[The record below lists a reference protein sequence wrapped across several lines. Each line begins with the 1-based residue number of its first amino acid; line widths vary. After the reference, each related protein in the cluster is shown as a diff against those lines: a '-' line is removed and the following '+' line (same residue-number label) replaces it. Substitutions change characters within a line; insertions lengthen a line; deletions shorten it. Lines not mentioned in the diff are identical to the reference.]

1 MRPFLSIVIHAL
13 RYKWSI
19 AGATVASFLIALL
32 WGASISTVYPVVEIV
47 LDGKTG
53 KQWLASETEKAQRQ
67 KQNFENEVA
76 RLEAELRAFQQL
88 PGGDEQT
95 TKKIVGIQ
103 TEIYRS
109 QNRIGAEENALNW
122 YRKLEPWFEQW
133 APDSPYQTLLLAI
146 AWLLVTSFIKGTLLI
161 ISTQLVARVSH
172 RTVADLRRIY
182 YRKALAMD
190 QQRVDDLG
198 TSSMMTYLSHNM
210 LLISAGLQA
219 FFGRMIREPM
229 KMITCLLAAAWIS
242 LPLLLIT
249 LAIAP
254 LGWFIIRSLTNRM
267 KKSTGREIEGMT
279 GIFQTLMETFN
290 SIKTVKVFNRE
301 ASERKRF
308 KRNADSLYKIS
319 LRISLYDSLL
329 RPITEMMGTIAIA
342 MAILAGAYL
351 VLNQET
357 HLWNVRLS
365 ERPLTPGMLLWFF
378 TMLAGASD
386 PARKMS
392 EVINQL
398 VRAGMISEALLKTF
412 DNQPAV
418 VARRPGTVL
427 PLHSQNIRF
436 EDVFFAYRAN
446 QPVVSGVTLEIPFA
460 QTVAIVGPNGCGK
473 SSLMNLLA
481 RFYDPQRGKILVDN
495 VDIRDVSPRKLRQ
508 QIAWVTQDSTLFKGT
523 IWENIAYGNPQ
534 ASEKEIRAAADR
546 ALVTEIVNEKLDGF
560 QTQVGDEGKQLSAG
574 QRQRVAL
581 ARAILADPR
590 ILILD
595 EATSQI
601 DGKTETVLH
610 SGLADFIRSRTT
622 FIVTHRV
629 SSLKLA
635 DRVLIM
641 DSGKVV
647 YDGNTENAWLHSQEF
662 NYLFNKS
669 AA

>member
-1 MRPFLSIVIHAL
+1 MKPFFTIVIHAL

-19 AGATVASFLIALL
+19 AGATAASLLIALL
-32 WGASISTVYPVVEIV
+32 WGASISTIYPVVEIV

-53 KQWLASETEKAQRQ
+53 KQWLANEISKAQEQATLFEKEVSLLEDEIHALRQ
-67 KQNFENEVA
+67 TGLA
-76 RLEAELRAFQQL
+76 
-88 PGGDEQT
+88 DESTIKHMVGLQT
-95 TKKIVGIQ
+95 KL
-103 TEIYRS
+103 YRS
-109 QNRIGAEENALNW
+109 QSRVDAEQSALKW
-122 YRKLEPWFEQW
+122 YQKLEPWFEKW
-133 APDSPYQTLLLAI
+133 APDSPYQTLMLAIGWLLA
-146 AWLLVTSFIKGTLLI
+146 TSLIKGTLLI
-161 ISTQLVARVSH
+161 ISTQLVARVAH

-229 KMITCLLAAAWIS
+229 KMITCLAAAAWIS
-242 LPLLLIT
+242 FPLLLIT
-249 LAIAP
+249 LATAP
-254 LGWFIIRSLTNRM
+254 LGWFIIRYLTNRM

-290 SIKTVKVFNRE
+290 AIKTVKVFNRE
-301 ASERKRF
+301 AGERKRF
-308 KRNADSLYKIS
+308 KRNADSLYRIS

-329 RPITEMMGTIAIA
+329 RPITEMLGTIAIA

-351 VLNQET
+351 VLNQHTEI
-357 HLWNVRLS
+357 WGYRIS
-365 ERPLTPGMLLWFF
+365 ERPLTPSMLLWFF
-378 TMLAGASD
+378 GLLAGASD

-398 VRAGMISEALLKTF
+398 VRAGMISEALLQTF
-412 DNQPAV
+412 DNQPHV
-418 VARRPGTVL
+418 VARKPGTVL
-427 PLHSQNIRF
+427 PMHNKSVRF
-436 EDVFFAYRAN
+436 ENVNFSYRPN
-446 QPVVSGVTLEIPFA
+446 QPVVNGVTLEIPFA

-481 RFYDPQRGKILVDN
+481 RFYDPQQGRILVDD

-534 ASEKEIRAAADR
+534 ASDDEIRAAADC
-546 ALVTEIVNEKLDGF
+546 ALVTEIINEKPEGF
-560 QTQVGDEGKQLSAG
+560 QTQVGDEGRQLSAG

-601 DGKTETVLH
+601 DGKTESVLH
-610 SGLADFIRSRTT
+610 HGLADFIRSRTT
-622 FIVTHRV
+622 FVVTHRV

-641 DSGKVV
+641 DGGRVV
-647 YDGNTENAWLHSQEF
+647 YDGNTENAWLHSKEF
-662 NYLFNKS
+662 NFLFNKT

>member
-1 MRPFLSIVIHAL
+1 
-13 RYKWSI
+13 
-19 AGATVASFLIALL
+19 
-32 WGASISTVYPVVEIV
+32 
-47 LDGKTG
+47 
-53 KQWLASETEKAQRQ
+53 
-67 KQNFENEVA
+67 
-76 RLEAELRAFQQL
+76 
-88 PGGDEQT
+88 
-95 TKKIVGIQ
+95 
-103 TEIYRS
+103 
-109 QNRIGAEENALNW
+109 
-122 YRKLEPWFEQW
+122 
-133 APDSPYQTLLLAI
+133 
-146 AWLLVTSFIKGTLLI
+146 
-161 ISTQLVARVSH
+161 
-172 RTVADLRRIY
+172 
-182 YRKALAMD
+182 
-190 QQRVDDLG
+190 
-198 TSSMMTYLSHNM
+198 
-210 LLISAGLQA
+210 
-219 FFGRMIREPM
+219 
-229 KMITCLLAAAWIS
+229 
-242 LPLLLIT
+242 
-249 LAIAP
+249 
-254 LGWFIIRSLTNRM
+254 
-267 KKSTGREIEGMT
+267 
-279 GIFQTLMETFN
+279 
-290 SIKTVKVFNRE
+290 
-301 ASERKRF
+301 
-308 KRNADSLYKIS
+308 
-319 LRISLYDSLL
+319 
-329 RPITEMMGTIAIA
+329 
-342 MAILAGAYL
+342 
-351 VLNQET
+351 
-357 HLWNVRLS
+357 
-365 ERPLTPGMLLWFF
+365 
-378 TMLAGASD
+378 
-386 PARKMS
+386 MS